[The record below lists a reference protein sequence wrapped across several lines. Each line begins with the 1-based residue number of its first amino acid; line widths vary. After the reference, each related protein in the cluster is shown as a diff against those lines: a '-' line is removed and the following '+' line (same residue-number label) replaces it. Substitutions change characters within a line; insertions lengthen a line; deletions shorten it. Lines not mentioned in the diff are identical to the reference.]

1 MTGVANWLASSLIY
15 GRSSFWPMTTNHC
28 RPIVAIRPLSVSLSL
43 FLCLSRR
50 LDLARPV
57 TFVLIG
63 RSLHSRSPLNR
74 DVAFLSPSTLQRP
87 LVLGLVLLFP
97 FFLLTATLRVWR
109 RRLGTGHRPNVTVGA
124 GLSFVESLLINMH
137 HLLLLLLLLLMLLA
151 SHPYLVFPF
160 H

>member
-43 FLCLSRR
+43 SLSVSPSRPGPPSHLR
-50 LDLARPV
+50 LDWSQPSLSL
-57 TFVLIG
+57 TFEPRRRFSFAVD
-63 RSLHSRSPLNR
+63 SSTATCSWSRSS
-74 DVAFLSPSTLQRP
+74 FSI
-87 LVLGLVLLFP
+87 
-97 FFLLTATLRVWR
+97 FFLTAILRVWR

-151 SHPYLVFPF
+151 SHAYLVFPF